1 MENNSQ
7 MDRHFIHKSSK
18 DIIWKGFFLE
28 KQIKITSMYDVYNCS
43 ATQAFVP
50 LSSV

>member
-1 MENNSQ
+1 M
-7 MDRHFIHKSSK
+7 
-18 DIIWKGFFLE
+18 E

-50 LSSV
+50 LSSVYSYEKKANSAFAIQIKNFTFGEF